1 MRFETSDELLN
12 FVENWVGFGG
22 PGYDYDA
29 RGLLL
34 LLRASLRNMNKHFIE
49 GDFEDLEGF
58 FSDEERGVLSKLLH
72 SCR

>member
-1 MRFETSDELLN
+1 MRFETSNELLN

-22 PGYDYDA
+22 PGYDYGA

-49 GDFEDLEGF
+49 GDFEDTEGF